1 MVLDGRPQTAQGG
14 ISPLCYRQL
23 LVWLLQA
30 SLPHHRP
37 TWGYLADRTIED
49 FLERMPRPEASPDQ
63 TTVRAY
69 EFLVNLRA
77 QLRVVTGDI
86 HPQRM
91 FILDTLEY
99 EMRLCPRPV
108 EVIGLP
114 MHPEGRT
121 VDRHHIPRLPYR
133 WDGGRLRQVDYRD
146 LLIWLLQTL
155 LPPAPVTDTMDAW
168 RVVAAASGH
177 MPQLGGISC
186 PALRRAAVLLMN
198 LEARLRLVP
207 ANELENHTYVRC
219 GLRGE
224 LAAAQQAAQ
233 DTAPLERGPPAPD
246 DGQFEAMIIRYGW

>member
-1 MVLDGRPQTAQGG
+1 MVPDRRPQTAQGG
-14 ISPLCYRQL
+14 ISPLCYKQL
-23 LVWLLQA
+23 LMWLLQA
-30 SLPHHRP
+30 FLPHHRP
-37 TWGYLADRTIED
+37 TWDYLAGQTIED
-49 FLERMPRPEASPDQ
+49 FLARMPTPETSPDQ
-63 TTVRAY
+63 TTTRAY

-77 QLRVVTGDI
+77 QLRVVKGDI

-99 EMRLCPRPV
+99 EMRLCPRP
-108 EVIGLP
+108 EEDIGVS

-133 WDGGRLRQVDYRD
+133 WDGGRLRQVDYQD
-146 LLIWLLQTL
+146 LLIWLMQTL

-207 ANELENHTYVRC
+207 ANEVENHAYVRC

-224 LAAAQQAAQ
+224 LAAVQQAAQ
-233 DTAPLERGPPAPD
+233 ATPPVNGPPAPD
-246 DGQFEAMIIRYGW
+246 NGQFEAMLIRYGW